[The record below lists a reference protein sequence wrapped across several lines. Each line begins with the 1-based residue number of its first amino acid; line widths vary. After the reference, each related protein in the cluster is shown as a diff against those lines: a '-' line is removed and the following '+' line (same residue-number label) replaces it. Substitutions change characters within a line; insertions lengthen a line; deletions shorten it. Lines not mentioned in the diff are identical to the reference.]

1 MFKSYEF
8 YSIPSKIFH
17 SAQTLNSQ
25 STFWVQNHY
34 CRSGSGSSTSSV
46 DQVLVL
52 ENQQCRSG
60 SCSSTSSVDQVL
72 VLKSSVDQVL
82 VLVLVVQK
90 RSGPS
95 TSIVYIR
102 FWYLQC
108 TSGSGSSTSSVDQVL
123 VLVLVVQ
130 IRFWFQL
137 YQCISGS
144 CSRTSTVLQ
153 TRFWFQYKYYSVDQC
168 ISAVRI
174 SGSGSRIS
182 SAYQVLVLVLV
193 VYIRFWFSYQQCIS
207 GSGSRI
213 ISVYQ
218 VLVLVL
224 VVYIRFLVLLLVVY
238 IRFWFLY
245 QQRTSAPLQYPSY
258 DLGISFAS
266 V

>member
-34 CRSGSGSSTSSV
+34 CRSGSSSSTSSV

-182 SAYQVLVLVLV
+182 SAYQVLVLVLL

-207 GSGSRI
+207 GFLFSYQQCISGSGSYTSREHPHPYSI
-213 ISVYQ
+213 
-218 VLVLVL
+218 LVMILESPL
-224 VVYIRFLVLLLVVY
+224 RRFDEFLLIRSTC
-238 IRFWFLY
+238 IN
-245 QQRTSAPLQYPSY
+245 TSWS
-258 DLGISFAS
+258 
-266 V
+266 